1 MAKPDFSGKIPF
13 SKSGQKGSQMAQ
25 NEGSQS
31 FDGNLSL
38 ESWVKCVFN
47 ERRIFP
53 LLFRENRIC
62 EVKRAGVKRAE
73 YCNFRPKTGII
84 FSSFY
89 VYKYHF
95 IFMRSIFYYVHFG
108 R

>member
-1 MAKPDFSGKIPF
+1 MVKPDFSGKIPF
-13 SKSGQKGSQMAQ
+13 SKSGQKVSQMAQ

-47 ERRIFP
+47 ERRICP

-62 EVKRAGVKRAE
+62 EVKRAGVKRVE
-73 YCNFRPKTGII
+73 YCNLDQKLALFFQAFT
-84 FSSFY
+84 FTSTT
-89 VYKYHF
+89 
-95 IFMRSIFYYVHFG
+95 
-108 R
+108 